1 MPNDVLLAPSILS
14 ADYAVLADQ
23 VALVH
28 AESDWLHVDLMDGHF
43 VPNLSI
49 GPPVVASL
57 RRHTDLFLDC
67 HLMVTDPGFWLEQL
81 AELYDA
87 TPAPVNVAFRLNVAA
102 ARSNAPRGA
111 RQDARVEAGANLCSV
126 HVELGDP
133 TPLLV
138 RVRELGM
145 KAGVVIDGPT
155 PFETV
160 EPYLDDRID
169 LLLVMT
175 IKAGFGGQAFVPE
188 HLEKVRRA
196 RERRDARGL
205 DYRIQVDG
213 GINPETARD
222 AATAGADVLVA
233 GSAIF
238 WAPDPP
244 EAARAIREAAAST

>member
-1 MPNDVLLAPSILS
+1 MPHDVLLAPSILA

-23 VALVH
+23 VALVR

-57 RRHTDLFLDC
+57 RTHTDLFLDC
-67 HLMVTDPGFWLEQL
+67 HLMVTDPGRWLEPL
-81 AELYDA
+81 A
-87 TPAPVNVAFRLNVAA
+87 
-102 ARSNAPRGA
+102 
-111 RQDARVEAGANLCSV
+111 EAGADLCSV

-133 TPLLV
+133 TTLLD
-138 RVRELGM
+138 RTRELGM
-145 KAGVVIDGPT
+145 QAGVVVDGPT
-155 PFETV
+155 PFEAV
-160 EPYLDDRID
+160 EPYLDERID

-196 RERRDARGL
+196 RELRDTRSLGF
-205 DYRIQVDG
+205 RIQVDG
-213 GINPETARD
+213 GINPDTARE
-222 AATAGADVLVA
+222 AVAAGADVLVA

-238 WAPDPP
+238 GTPDPP
-244 EAARAIREAAAST
+244 AAASAIRDAAGD